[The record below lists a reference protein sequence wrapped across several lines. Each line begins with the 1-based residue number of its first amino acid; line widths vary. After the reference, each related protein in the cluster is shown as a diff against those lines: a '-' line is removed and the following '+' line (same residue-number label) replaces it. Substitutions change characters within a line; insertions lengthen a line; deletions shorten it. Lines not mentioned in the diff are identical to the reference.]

1 MQLEL
6 GQMEFFQT
14 HIEKYP
20 LFGAQVLLSFTSATA
35 TLADLIENSPLEELS
50 SICGFIKILFFE
62 ISFKLFDQY
71 IQNMYY
77 GEKIAQLNE
86 VVGSNY

>member
-1 MQLEL
+1 MQFEL
-6 GQMEFFQT
+6 GQIEFFQT

-20 LFGAQVLLSFTSATA
+20 LFRALVLLSFTSTIA
-35 TLADLIENSPLEELS
+35 TLADLTENSPLEELS
-50 SICGFIKILFFE
+50 SIYGFIKILFFE
-62 ISFKLFDQY
+62 ISFKLLGQN

-86 VVGSNY
+86 VVGSN